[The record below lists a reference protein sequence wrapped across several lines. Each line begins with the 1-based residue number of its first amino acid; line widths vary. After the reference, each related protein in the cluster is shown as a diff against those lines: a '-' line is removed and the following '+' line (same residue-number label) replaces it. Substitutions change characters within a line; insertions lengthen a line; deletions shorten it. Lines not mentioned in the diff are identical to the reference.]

1 MIDLNNIFPTNYP
14 DRPSSDEIEF
24 MFKEILNRSDSVD
37 MVVSNIEKES
47 CPYYKEALVRCMA
60 DKIEGWYKKQAEIAG
75 IKSGDYW
82 IPYWQEPTEQI
93 DKLIH
98 KYEAEQRET
107 PLIIPETQS
116 SLIPNITQQ
125 VKASVKHVVSEIKTI
140 KEITQAKTIHITVQM
155 PIYVIN
161 GDNNG
166 TLAGQY
172 TTNHL
177 TTN

>member
-1 MIDLNNIFPTNYP
+1 MIDLTNIFPTNYP
-14 DRPSSDEIEF
+14 DRPSSEEIEL

-47 CPYYKEALVRCMA
+47 CPYYKEALIRYMA
-60 DKIEGWYKKQAEIAG
+60 NKIDGWYQKRSEIAG
-75 IKSGDYW
+75 VHHGDYW
-82 IPYWQEPTEQI
+82 IPYWQKPKEHIEQ
-93 DKLIH
+93 LIN
-98 KYEAEQRET
+98 KYEAEQRE
-107 PLIIPETQS
+107 IPQTTSAAQSTQ
-116 SLIPNITQQ
+116 IPNIAQQ
-125 VKASVKHVVSEIKTI
+125 VKASVKQVVSELKTI

-172 TTNHL
+172 TNNHL

>member
-1 MIDLNNIFPTNYP
+1 MIDLTNIFPTNYP
-14 DRPSSDEIEF
+14 DRPSSEEIELV
-24 MFKEILNRSDSVD
+24 FKEILNRSDSVD

-47 CPYYKEALVRCMA
+47 CPYYKEVLVRCMA
-60 DKIEGWYKKQAEIAG
+60 DKIDGWYQRQAEIVG
-75 IKSGDYW
+75 IKQGDYW
-82 IPYWQEPTEQI
+82 IPYWQKPNEQI
-93 DKLIH
+93 EKLIH

-107 PLIIPETQS
+107 SLITPAPQS

-125 VKASVKHVVSEIKTI
+125 VKASVKHVVSELKTI

-172 TTNHL
+172 TNNHL

>member
-1 MIDLNNIFPTNYP
+1 MIDLTNIFPTNYP
-14 DRPSSDEIEF
+14 DRPSSEEIEL

-37 MVVSNIEKES
+37 MVVSNIENES
-47 CPYYKEALVRCMA
+47 CPYYKEALIRYMA
-60 DKIEGWYKKQAEIAG
+60 NKIDGWYQKRSEIAG
-75 IKSGDYW
+75 VHHGDYW
-82 IPYWQEPTEQI
+82 IPYWQKPDEQI

-98 KYEAEQRET
+98 KYEAEQRQT
-107 PLIIPETQS
+107 SLITTAPQS
-116 SLIPNITQQ
+116 PLIPNITQQ
-125 VKASVKHVVSEIKTI
+125 VKASVKHVISELKTI
-140 KEITQAKTIHITVQM
+140 KEITQVKTIHITVQM

-172 TTNHL
+172 TNNHL